1 MSFKKSVL
9 AGMVGAAC
17 IAAPMHSLAADKQP
31 NVLVIVMDDL
41 GKQQLDF
48 AMGEIEK
55 EVLKKRFVS
64 DRYKVDFDKA
74 YDAAKRAMPNV
85 TQLAKEG
92 VSMTNAY
99 VATPVCG
106 PSRAGILT
114 GRFPHS
120 FGIYS
125 NDDAHHG
132 VPLDIKML
140 PELFQENGYATANIG
155 KYHNAKIIKTK
166 VPENQRTRDYHDNEI
181 SKPDKGF
188 FPNDRGFDYS
198 YSYFASGAAVYNSP
212 AVFRNYENITAWG
225 FLTHNLTNEALNFI
239 DQAEK
244 QDKPFFINL
253 AYSVPHIPLEQPA
266 PNKYM
271 SKFDTGNVE
280 VDKYYAHINASD
292 EGIGQII
299 DKLKETGE
307 YENTLIFFLSDN
319 GAVGDSPMPRNGMN
333 KAYKGQRYRGGVNV
347 PFIVH
352 WKGVLPERSTND
364 TLVSAMDILPT
375 ALSAAGIEIPSELKV
390 DGVDILPTMKGARNK
405 PHQYLYWAGP
415 RAFHY
420 DAEKNDAFWSQY
432 WDWITYK
439 QPNVEPSPYVE
450 RKSRGEWAIKDQEW
464 SLHFYDEGNHEY
476 ELYNY
481 SKDIS
486 ESKNLAKQ
494 YPEKVTEMKAA
505 FYEWIKTKPA
515 PMGWGQDRY
524 QILTESAN

>member
-9 AGMVGAAC
+9 AGIVGAAC
-17 IAAPMHSLAADKQP
+17 IAAPMHTLAADEQP

-132 VPLDIKML
+132 VPLDVTML

-155 KYHNAKIIKTK
+155 KYHNAKITKTK

-181 SKPDKGF
+181 SKPEKGF

-212 AVFRNYENITAWG
+212 AVMTYINKKTIGHLAFIFR
-225 FLTHNLTNEALNFI
+225 
-239 DQAEK
+239 K
-244 QDKPFFINL
+244 
-253 AYSVPHIPLEQPA
+253 
-266 PNKYM
+266 
-271 SKFDTGNVE
+271 
-280 VDKYYAHINASD
+280 
-292 EGIGQII
+292 
-299 DKLKETGE
+299 
-307 YENTLIFFLSDN
+307 
-319 GAVGDSPMPRNGMN
+319 
-333 KAYKGQRYRGGVNV
+333 
-347 PFIVH
+347 
-352 WKGVLPERSTND
+352 
-364 TLVSAMDILPT
+364 
-375 ALSAAGIEIPSELKV
+375 
-390 DGVDILPTMKGARNK
+390 
-405 PHQYLYWAGP
+405 
-415 RAFHY
+415 
-420 DAEKNDAFWSQY
+420 
-432 WDWITYK
+432 
-439 QPNVEPSPYVE
+439 
-450 RKSRGEWAIKDQEW
+450 
-464 SLHFYDEGNHEY
+464 
-476 ELYNY
+476 
-481 SKDIS
+481 
-486 ESKNLAKQ
+486 
-494 YPEKVTEMKAA
+494 
-505 FYEWIKTKPA
+505 
-515 PMGWGQDRY
+515 
-524 QILTESAN
+524 